1 MDLRGKKVILASGS
15 PRRRELLAGLDVPFE
30 VDTRN
35 SFEESFAP
43 DTPHEKVP
51 ELMSKGKS
59 HGFWRPLEKGEILIT
74 SDTMV
79 LLDKLILGKPHSI
92 EEAKDMLRKLSGR
105 THEVITAVTFRDLS
119 HEETVTDLTLV
130 TFRHL
135 TEEEIDYYIEK
146 YSPLDKAGAYGVQEW
161 IGYAACTAM
170 EGSFYNVMG
179 FPAHK
184 VYDLLKKF
192 IQYD

>member
-1 MDLRGKKVILASGS
+1 MDLRGKRVILASGS
-15 PRRRELLAGLDVPFE
+15 PRRKELLAGLDVPFE
-30 VDTRN
+30 IDTRN
-35 SFEESFAP
+35 SFEESFSP
-43 DTPHEKVP
+43 NTPHDKVP

-79 LLDKLILGKPHSI
+79 LLDRLILGKPHSM
-92 EEAKDMLRKLSGR
+92 EEAKGMLRKLSGR
-105 THEVITAVTFRDLS
+105 THEVITAVTFRDRT

-130 TFRHL
+130 TFRDL
-135 TEEEIDYYIEK
+135 SDEEIDYYIEK
-146 YSPLDKAGAYGVQEW
+146 YKPLDKAGAYGVQEW

>member
-1 MDLRGKKVILASGS
+1 MDLRGKTVILASGS

-130 TFRHL
+130 TFRPL
-135 TEEEIDYYIEK
+135 TEEEINYYIKK
-146 YSPLDKAGAYGVQEW
+146 YSPMDKAGAYGVQEW